1 MIYPL
6 LIRLKPPYVFPTPFF
21 LRIRGPG
28 LGYPLLPLLAGG
40 VATGPTVG
48 AFGVRTRACMYNH
61 FMDDLPVIAGY
72 NDDDFYIMTFD
83 IYIYIFIYLLVCVCA
98 YVYVYAYVCIHVR
111 KNMYINNYIYIT

>member
-1 MIYPL
+1 MD
-6 LIRLKPPYVFPTPFF
+6 LKPPYVFPTPFF

-83 IYIYIFIYLLVCVCA
+83 IYIYIYLFISVCVC
-98 YVYVYAYVCIHVR
+98 VCICICIC
-111 KNMYINNYIYIT
+111 MYTCT